1 MHVFSRVSLCHLHY
15 TVMLMLKKKKLLSK
29 WTFKFH
35 CRERVRQSVRKVKYH
50 ANRYLT
56 SFSCNNLICSC
67 KNGAHVANYCNY
79 KLNRDLEKHPG
90 SSIYVDPNETT
101 VAPYSQG
108 K

>member
-1 MHVFSRVSLCHLHY
+1 MVRKIVDARIFSCIPVSSTLYCY
-15 TVMLMLKKKKLLSK
+15 VNAKKKKKLLSK

-79 KLNRDLEKHPG
+79 KL
-90 SSIYVDPNETT
+90 I
-101 VAPYSQG
+101 
-108 K
+108 